1 MVAGALR
8 PACRLQHSRSI
19 SANTQP
25 VSFGKRPCFTSV
37 QIPNGAVGSVA
48 EVAAQ
53 TRRQSE
59 TSATWSQPYPVL
71 ASDEPMSPW
80 LRNAL

>member
-1 MVAGALR
+1 MLATAQRRTWFWKADV
-8 PACRLQHSRSI
+8 
-19 SANTQP
+19 
-25 VSFGKRPCFTSV
+25 FTSV

-48 EVAAQ
+48 EEAAQ

-71 ASDEPMSPW
+71 ASEEPMSPW
-80 LRNAL
+80 LRSALCEASEAAGDF